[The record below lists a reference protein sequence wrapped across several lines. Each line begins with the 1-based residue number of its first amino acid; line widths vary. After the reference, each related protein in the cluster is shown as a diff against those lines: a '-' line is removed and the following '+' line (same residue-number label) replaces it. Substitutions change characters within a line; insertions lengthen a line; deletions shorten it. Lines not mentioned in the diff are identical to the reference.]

1 MIGKGRRMRRILK
14 SGKTFIVPMDHGIT
28 KPSETLSNID
38 RVLSQIEGIA
48 DAVVLHK
55 GVAKHSCHIQRS
67 DMGLIIHLSASTSIS
82 PDPNRKTIVGSVE
95 KAIQLGA
102 DAVSIHVNIGS
113 DTEHEQLK
121 EAGFVAEVCDDFS
134 IPLLAMVYARGVDLE
149 EKSVDNVIHAAR
161 VGYEL
166 GADIVKVTYTGSLK
180 SFAKVVES
188 VGIPVVMAGGSKKG
202 EEELLLMIRDAVLA
216 GAAGV
221 AVGRNVFEH
230 PKPQLIARAI
240 RMIVH
245 EDVDVEEAMVVLNE
259 GDMANMQRK

>member
-1 MIGKGRRMRRILK
+1 MIGKSRRMRRILK

-28 KPSETLSNID
+28 KPSEGISNVD
-38 RVLSQIEGIA
+38 RILSQIEGIA

-113 DTEHEQLK
+113 DTEHEQLR
-121 EAGFVAEVCDDFS
+121 EAGFVADACDNFG
-134 IPLLAMVYARGVDLE
+134 IPLLAMVYARGAGIQ
-149 EKSVDNVIHAAR
+149 EKSVENVIHAAR

-166 GADIVKVTYTGSLK
+166 GADIVKVAYTGSLK
-180 SFAKVVES
+180 SFARVVES
-188 VGIPVVMAGGSKKG
+188 VGVPVVMAGGSKKG
-202 EEELLLMIRDAVLA
+202 EGELLSMIRDAVLA

-230 PKPQLIARAI
+230 PAPQLIARAI
-240 RMIVH
+240 RMVVH
-245 EDVDVEEAMVVLNE
+245 EDVDVEEAMVVLNGGAE
-259 GDMANMQRK
+259 